1 MSLVSDILQNRNPF
15 FVEEGDTVAAVV
27 RRMAEVSVGA
37 IMVMGEGELRGVF
50 SERDLMRRVVLEGR
64 DPERTAVKQVMTT
77 NVATIEDSAT
87 VEQAMAA
94 MEAHGCRHL
103 PVMRA
108 GAVAGFLS
116 MRDVIHY
123 ELAQRTDELHHMQG
137 TYSGLDHWN
146 HRFRPRLAP
155 RTG

>member
-1 MSLVSDILQNRNPF
+1 MSLVSDLLQNRNPF

-37 IMVMGEGELRGVF
+37 IMVMGDGELRGVF

-87 VEQAMAA
+87 VEEAMAA
-94 MEAHGCRHL
+94 MEARACRHL
-103 PVMRA
+103 PVMRS

-116 MRDVIHY
+116 MRDVMHY
-123 ELAQRTDELHHMQG
+123 LLAQTTDELHHIHGYIQ
-137 TYSGLDHWN
+137 
-146 HRFRPRLAP
+146 
-155 RTG
+155 RT

>member
-1 MSLVSDILQNRNPF
+1 MSLVRDILKPRDLF
-15 FVEEGDTVAAVV
+15 YVEEGDTVAVVV
-27 RRMAEVSVGA
+27 RRMAELSVGA
-37 IMVMGEGELRGVF
+37 IMVMGAGELRGVF
-50 SERDLMRRVVLEGR
+50 SERDLMKRVVLEGR
-64 DPERTAVKQVMTT
+64 DPARTAVNLVMTT
-77 NVATIEDSAT
+77 SVATIDDTAT

-123 ELAQRTDELHHMQG
+123 ELAQRTDDLHHMQE
-137 TYSGLDHWN
+137 YIQ
-146 HRFRPRLAP
+146 
-155 RTG
+155 RT